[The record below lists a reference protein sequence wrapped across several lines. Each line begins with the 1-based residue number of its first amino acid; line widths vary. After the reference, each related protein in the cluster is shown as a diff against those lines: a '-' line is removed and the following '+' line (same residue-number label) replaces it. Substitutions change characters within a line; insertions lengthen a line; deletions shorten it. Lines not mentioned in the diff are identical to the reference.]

1 MLANTKWNVIKVLIS
16 KALFYLYINHGE
28 FASVNNVLREY
39 NETKEEI
46 KFLTLQW
53 NILYNMVDI
62 SRDIYNRN
70 GVAAIADGVGI
81 LWLNEK
87 HVEKKKITKICAWLQ
102 ENRKLRP

>member
-1 MLANTKWNVIKVLIS
+1 M
-16 KALFYLYINHGE
+16 FYLYINHGE

-62 SRDIYNRN
+62 SREIYNRN

-81 LWLNEK
+81 LWLNGK
-87 HVEKKKITKICAWLQ
+87 HVEKKKITKICA
-102 ENRKLRP
+102 

>member
-1 MLANTKWNVIKVLIS
+1 M
-16 KALFYLYINHGE
+16 FYLYINHGE

-62 SRDIYNRN
+62 SREIYNRN
-70 GVAAIADGVGI
+70 GVAAIADAVGI

-87 HVEKKKITKICAWLQ
+87 HVEKKKITKICA
-102 ENRKLRP
+102 